1 MRQTVEVLAAQ
12 GVFQRGRLRIVER
25 AQTGVPRLD
34 EVALV
39 AVALRRV
46 GRGEAPAAVEHVH
59 HLGPLLLGNRGLPR
73 REVEGVAQRAGAGAL
88 EQGELVVVGVR
99 HRLLAGVGDVRGHL
113 QPVVVLGR
121 KGRRAAVAVLAHRH
135 GMLAD
140 ARQPEALHDVE
151 VHVLHRARAV
161 EGAHRRLPQL
171 DELVLLVR
179 IDGFLAE
186 ALEVH
191 LVR

>member
-1 MRQTVEVLAAQ
+1 
-12 GVFQRGRLRIVER
+12 
-25 AQTGVPRLD
+25 
-34 EVALV
+34 
-39 AVALRRV
+39 
-46 GRGEAPAAVEHVH
+46 
-59 HLGPLLLGNRGLPR
+59 
-73 REVEGVAQRAGAGAL
+73 
-88 EQGELVVVGVR
+88 
-99 HRLLAGVGDVRGHL
+99 
-113 QPVVVLGR
+113 
-121 KGRRAAVAVLAHRH
+121 
-135 GMLAD
+135 MLAD